1 MKKDCFI
8 NAAGKI
14 IVSCVCSI
22 LICFAA
28 ESNPLTRI
36 GTQTNITNTQAVT
49 DTSISNQK
57 DIRELIASA
66 LHIQIKQDSAKMSGK
81 GPFVAAF
88 PMVGY
93 ALQSGYL
100 GFVSVSTSFYTS
112 NDRNR
117 FSNVLVNAY
126 YSEYHQFWTI
136 ANSNIFFDKL
146 KLHLFGDWRYYKY
159 PTNTFGIGSNS
170 TFADELKIDF
180 SYIRFYQILYREIA
194 DNVFA
199 GIGYNLDYHWN
210 IAENPPEGD
219 VYDEIRQYQNG
230 NRSVSSGFSAN
241 FLYDSRK
248 NSINPTGGSLVSIQY
263 RPNMTFLGSDKNW
276 QSLIIDLRQYFQF
289 PTDTR
294 NVLALWNY
302 DSMTLKGD
310 PPYFDLP
317 STGWDDYNNV
327 GRGYVP
333 GRYTGKN
340 LLYAE
345 SEYRMVLTRNGL
357 FGCVAFCNA
366 ESIFQKLTNNMD
378 RIMPGGGF
386 GIRLKINKYS
396 NANLAVDYGFGVEGS
411 RGFFFNLGEVF

>member
-1 MKKDCFI
+1 MKNDCFI

-28 ESNPLTRI
+28 ESNPLARI
-36 GTQTNITNTQAVT
+36 GTQTNIINTQTVT

-66 LHIQIKQDSAKMSGK
+66 LHIQIKQDSAKMHGK

-112 NDRNR
+112 NDRSR

-194 DNVFA
+194 DNVFT

-210 IAENPPEGD
+210 IAENPSEGD

-241 FLYDSRK
+241 FLYDNRK

-276 QSLIIDLRQYFQF
+276 QSLVIDLRQYFQF
-289 PTDTR
+289 PSDTR

-333 GRYTGKN
+333 GRYTDRN

-345 SEYRMVLTRNGL
+345 SEYRMVLSRDGL

-366 ESIFQKLTNNMD
+366 ESIFQKLTFNID
-378 RIMPGGGF
+378 RILPGGGF
-386 GIRLKINKYS
+386 GVRLKINKYS